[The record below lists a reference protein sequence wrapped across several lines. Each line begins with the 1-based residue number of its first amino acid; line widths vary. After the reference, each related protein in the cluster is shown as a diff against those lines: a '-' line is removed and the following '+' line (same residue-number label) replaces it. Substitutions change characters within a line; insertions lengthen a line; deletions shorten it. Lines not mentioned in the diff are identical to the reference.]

1 MTTSVPSISPESVPP
16 FGRIAPQVQAA
27 RPAEHQLVPA
37 SCILCDH
44 DDAEPVAVGKD
55 FSDPTGSEAFLAVSC
70 RTCGLVY
77 LNPAA
82 APRDPHPGPD
92 STPDRDPPISSG
104 TDGWTT
110 GRAFTRE
117 ITRFAKHLPPQGHL
131 LYLGSAQE
139 ERLNIVRRCLGANWQ
154 VETRPVLPHGEV
166 EWSNPPE
173 TAYDAVLLIGVLEQV
188 NNPLAA
194 LKLVSRLLRPGGLVL
209 VVTPY
214 TQSSAGNVF
223 RGRHWSGYSFPRHP
237 NLFDG
242 KSLGRAA
249 GLAGLELVTVRTAA
263 APRAWLESARNLMA
277 DWEAPAWAVSALGQ
291 PSFAMRAAATAIE
304 WLQQVQSKGG
314 LLVATFQRSGR

>member
-16 FGRIAPQVQAA
+16 LGLTAPEVPAP
-27 RPAEHQLVPA
+27 RPAGHHLVPA

-55 FSDPTGSEAFLAVSC
+55 FSDPSGSEAFLAVSC

-77 LNPAA
+77 LNPAV
-82 APRDPHPGPD
+82 APPDPDPD
-92 STPDRDPPISSG
+92 ITPDRDPRLFSG
-104 TDGWTT
+104 TDGWMT
-110 GRAFTRE
+110 GRAFARE
-117 ITRFAKHLPPQGHL
+117 ITRFAKRLPSQGQL
-131 LYLGSAQE
+131 LYLGPAGA
-139 ERLNIVRRCLGANWQ
+139 ERLNIVHRSLGSNWL
-154 VETRPVLPHGEV
+154 VETRPVPPHGEV
-166 EWSNPPE
+166 EWSNLPE
-173 TAYDAVLLIGVLEQV
+173 TSYDAVLMIGVLEQV

-194 LKLVSRLLRPGGLVL
+194 LKLVARLLRPGGLVL

-249 GLAGLELVTVRTAA
+249 GLAGLELVTVRTAP

-277 DWEAPAWAVSALGQ
+277 DWEAPAWVVTAVGQ
-291 PSFAMRAAATAIE
+291 PSFPVRAAAAVIE

-314 LLVATFQRSGR
+314 LLVAAFQRSGR

>member
-16 FGRIAPQVQAA
+16 FGPIAPQLQAI

-55 FSDPTGSEAFLAVSC
+55 FSDPTGSEAFLAVCC

-82 APRDPHPGPD
+82 APRDPGPD
-92 STPDRDPPISSG
+92 STPDRDPPIFSG
-104 TDGWTT
+104 TDGWMTD
-110 GRAFTRE
+110 RAFARE
-117 ITRFAKHLPPQGHL
+117 ITRFAKRLPPQGHL
-131 LYLGSAQE
+131 LHLGSAQGD
-139 ERLNIVRRCLGANWQ
+139 IVHRCLGANWQ

-166 EWSNPPE
+166 EWSNLPE
-173 TAYDAVLLIGVLEQV
+173 TAYDAVLMIGVLEQV
-188 NNPLAA
+188 SNPLAA
-194 LKLVSRLLRPGGLVL
+194 LKLVTRMLRPGGLVL
-209 VVTPY
+209 VATPY
-214 TQSSAGNVF
+214 TQSSAGTVF

-249 GLAGLELVTVRTAA
+249 GLAGLELVAVRTAP

-277 DWEAPAWAVSALGQ
+277 DWEAPEWTVTALGQ

-304 WLQQVQSKGG
+304 WSQQVQSKGG

>member
-1 MTTSVPSISPESVPP
+1 M
-16 FGRIAPQVQAA
+16 
-27 RPAEHQLVPA
+27 
-37 SCILCDH
+37 
-44 DDAEPVAVGKD
+44 
-55 FSDPTGSEAFLAVSC
+55 
-70 RTCGLVY
+70 
-77 LNPAA
+77 
-82 APRDPHPGPD
+82 
-92 STPDRDPPISSG
+92 
-104 TDGWTT
+104 
-110 GRAFTRE
+110 
-117 ITRFAKHLPPQGHL
+117 
-131 LYLGSAQE
+131 
-139 ERLNIVRRCLGANWQ
+139 
-154 VETRPVLPHGEV
+154 
-166 EWSNPPE
+166 
-173 TAYDAVLLIGVLEQV
+173 LLIGVLEQV